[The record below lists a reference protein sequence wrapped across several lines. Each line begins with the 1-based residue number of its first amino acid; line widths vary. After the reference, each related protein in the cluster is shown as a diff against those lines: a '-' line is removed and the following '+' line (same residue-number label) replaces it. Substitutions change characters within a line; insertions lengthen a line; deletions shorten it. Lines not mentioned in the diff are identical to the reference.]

1 MKDKLIRISVV
12 LALMLFGLFIYCINC
27 HADEIDNILPYLIKV
42 ESGGNP
48 NAVSS
53 AGAVGLCQ
61 VTPIVLRE
69 YNREMTRGTI
79 NIAWLIEKH
88 YEDLFDP
95 TINKE
100 IATWYLRR
108 LRDHYGCKTI
118 EQVLAAYNGGIT
130 RLRANDYDINKM
142 PKETRDYVK
151 KIMKLYKKPST
162 IDIPSK
168 LSDGTRGEI

>member
-12 LALMLFGLFIYCINC
+12 LALMLFGLFVICVNC
-27 HADEIDNILPYLIKV
+27 HAEKLSDEISDVLPFLITV

-53 AGAVGLCQ
+53 SGAVGLCQ

-95 TINKE
+95 IINKE

-118 EQVLAAYNGGIT
+118 EQILAAYNGGIT
-130 RLRANDYDINKM
+130 RLRANNYDISKM
-142 PKETRDYVK
+142 PKSVQLYVK
-151 KIMKLYKKPST
+151 KILTLYRNG
-162 IDIPSK
+162 DN
-168 LSDGTRGEI
+168 L